1 VKTKKTL
8 VFASVLALVASG
20 ASDLASATTIPSRE
34 FDGVEVNIVTFT
46 GPQIAEPL
54 QRRAP
59 AFAEL
64 TGAQIRIITVPFAD
78 LFQSILTDQVTGT
91 NSYDAWVFAPQ
102 WMVDYISAGVLE
114 DITDRVN
121 NDPDLEWDDVGQFF
135 REFSATFEGSI
146 YTIPLDG
153 DFHMV

>member
-8 VFASVLALVASG
+8 VFASILALVASG
-20 ASDLASATTIPSRE
+20 AGGLASATTIPSRE

-64 TGAQIRIITVPFAD
+64 TGA
-78 LFQSILTDQVTGT
+78 
-91 NSYDAWVFAPQ
+91 
-102 WMVDYISAGVLE
+102 
-114 DITDRVN
+114 
-121 NDPDLEWDDVGQFF
+121 
-135 REFSATFEGSI
+135 
-146 YTIPLDG
+146 
-153 DFHMV
+153 